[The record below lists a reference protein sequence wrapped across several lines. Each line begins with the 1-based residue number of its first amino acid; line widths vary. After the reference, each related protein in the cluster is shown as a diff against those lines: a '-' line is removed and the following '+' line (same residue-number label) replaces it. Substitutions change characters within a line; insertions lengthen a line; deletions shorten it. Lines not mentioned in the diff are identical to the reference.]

1 MAAFDWQSIKGR
13 TRRIVHTTFSGDSTY
28 QDDYLVAPVGLR
40 VRWHNKIQ
48 LVGDL
53 ESGGFAESIE
63 GIERII
69 FDRDELA
76 EKAISLHHS
85 GLVVMADGTRLRLH
99 TQEPIVGPVEVIW
112 QVSRE

>member
-1 MAAFDWQSIKGR
+1 M
-13 TRRIVHTTFSGDSTY
+13 HNTFSGDSTY
-28 QDDYLVAPVGLR
+28 QDDYLVTPVGLR

-53 ESGGFAESIE
+53 ESGGYAESIE

-69 FDRDELA
+69 FDREELA
-76 EKAISLHHS
+76 QKAVTLQYL
-85 GLVVMADGTRLRLH
+85 GLVIMADGTRLRLH
-99 TQEPIVGPVEVIW
+99 TQEPIVGPIEVIW